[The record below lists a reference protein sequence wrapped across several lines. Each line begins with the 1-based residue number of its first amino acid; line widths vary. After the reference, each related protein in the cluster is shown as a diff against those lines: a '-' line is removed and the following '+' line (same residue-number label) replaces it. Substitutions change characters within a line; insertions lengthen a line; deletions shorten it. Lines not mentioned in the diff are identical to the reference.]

1 MWILRTAVR
10 EIRPLIVEHPSFI
23 LSVNISYRQFDNTQ
37 FLDDVF
43 LILKEENFP
52 SSNLMLEIIEHCRSL
67 NPQHLKFFM
76 ETLQRRGIRF
86 SADDFGTGYSSFDV
100 MRKLPFNSIKI
111 DQSFIRDILTNPED
125 QINVKSIIQCAKNR
139 NLPVCVE
146 GIETEEIYEF
156 IKTLDPGYY
165 QGYLFAKPLTLAD
178 LYAFVNHTALS

>member
-1 MWILRTAVR
+1 MEIL
-10 EIRPLIVEHPSFI
+10 
-23 LSVNISYRQFDNTQ
+23 
-37 FLDDVF
+37 
-43 LILKEENFP
+43 
-52 SSNLMLEIIEHCRSL
+52 
-67 NPQHLKFFM
+67 QH
-76 ETLQRRGIRF
+76 RGIRF

-111 DQSFIRDILTNPED
+111 NQSFLTKPED
-125 QINVKSIIQCAKNR
+125 QIIVTSIIQCAKNR

-165 QGYLFAKPLTLAD
+165 QGYLFAKPLTVAD